1 MRVKLALLCAALCL
15 FLSVCVPPAVAMKNA
30 AVGAATACA
39 DALKSLGLFNGTDA
53 GYELSRAPT
62 RVEATAV
69 LVRLLNKEQEA
80 LNGTWK
86 YAFRD
91 VPDWASSYVGYAYQ
105 NGIVNGTSA
114 TSFGSLEAMSSAM
127 YLTLVL
133 RALGYSD
140 ADGDFSWDAPF
151 ALAEDAG
158 ILPSTVDTA
167 DFMRGDVV
175 LVSWSALS
183 ANLKGKQTTLSS
195 RLIAE
200 GAFTS
205 SELASAQTLSQ
216 NVVKT
221 SQGGGSGGGS
231 GTSSDGKTILS
242 NSMASVD
249 VTNATDGYIRVA
261 YTGTSSAR
269 LKAILKGPDGVQ
281 YTFDLT
287 KGDYAVLPLTGGSGT
302 YSVGVYV
309 NVTGTKYSTAYST
322 SFKASLSSEF
332 APFLASNQYVNYS
345 SSSKVVQL
353 AAELTAKSKTDLDK
367 IKAIYQ
373 YAVENISYDKDRAA
387 KVLSGGL
394 TGYIPDIDDVLKRG
408 KGICFDYAAVM
419 TAALRSLGIPTKLV
433 IGYAEDIYHAWISTY
448 TKESGWINDLIYFD
462 GSVWKLMDPTF
473 AAGGNEAYT
482 ADASHYSAQ
491 RTY

>member
-221 SQGGGSGGGS
+221 SQE
-231 GTSSDGKTILS
+231 
-242 NSMASVD
+242 A
-249 VTNATDGYIRVA
+249 APA
-261 YTGTSSAR
+261 
-269 LKAILKGPDGVQ
+269 GVPALCR
-281 YTFDLT
+281 TKKRFCLT
-287 KGDYAVLPLTGGSGT
+287 VW
-302 YSVGVYV
+302 
-309 NVTGTKYSTAYST
+309 
-322 SFKASLSSEF
+322 
-332 APFLASNQYVNYS
+332 
-345 SSSKVVQL
+345 
-353 AAELTAKSKTDLDK
+353 
-367 IKAIYQ
+367 
-373 YAVENISYDKDRAA
+373 RAW
-387 KVLSGGL
+387 
-394 TGYIPDIDDVLKRG
+394 T
-408 KGICFDYAAVM
+408 
-419 TAALRSLGIPTKLV
+419 
-433 IGYAEDIYHAWISTY
+433 
-448 TKESGWINDLIYFD
+448 
-462 GSVWKLMDPTF
+462 
-473 AAGGNEAYT
+473 
-482 ADASHYSAQ
+482 
-491 RTY
+491 